1 MKICLKKRAGCFFGL
16 KFSTT
21 ALFLLTLV
29 LQKFCL
35 TAAELHPRDKNHRG
49 LVQNGEFSY
58 YPENRLGNGLYRE
71 GKLLASESGRLIF
84 EALEIRDTNS
94 VVYLYSDPSNELH
107 LGLVNDEGD
116 GNGRLKSV
124 DAEFYEYTNNDI
136 GYQRIFRLLN
146 GAIVPVLEKIRT
158 GTGVTLSD
166 THAVFYHII
175 KSGSTKVTT
184 ETGEEVET
192 WSFTFRLHLT
202 KRGQKG
208 VVTLFGMDVQDKMAS
223 LKLFWK
229 DEHTLVVSKST
240 GMQMLFDLKN
250 YASKIF

>member
-1 MKICLKKRAGCFFGL
+1 MIICLKKRASCLFGL
-16 KFSTT
+16 KISTT

-29 LQKFCL
+29 IPGFCL
-35 TAAELHPRDKNHRG
+35 TAAELHPRDENHRG

-71 GKLLASESGRLIF
+71 GKLLASESGRLIVD
-84 EALEIRDTNS
+84 ALEIRDTNS

-116 GNGRLKSV
+116 GIGRLKSV

-146 GAIVPVLEKIRT
+146 GSIVPVLEKIRT

-184 ETGEEVET
+184 ETGEEFET

-208 VVTLFGMDVQDKMAS
+208 VVTLFGMDVQDQMAS

-229 DEHTLVVSKST
+229 DEHTLGVRKST

-250 YASKIF
+250 YAPKMF